1 VKVADAV
8 ALAGHEVHVCR
19 YREARTLLRWLGEG
33 RDQDRNGDLRGLRVL
48 DVAGGDGYWAG
59 QTRKRGARA
68 VALDLATSK
77 LHYGRGLANAPALI
91 EGDALQLPFADASFD
106 RVMSICAI
114 EHFDDGEKA
123 LDEMTRVLAPGGEL
137 VMSADALTLAEHWPD
152 LFRAH
157 CERYHVKRTYSHQE
171 LTSLLAA
178 RGLAVLEYRY
188 QFRSR
193 RAQRMYLG
201 LSAYGGKFGF
211 NAAAPAAPLVAA
223 SDRAARGDGGAI
235 VLVRARRQGP
245 RVGTRPA
252 RGELLTGDSAQ
263 GVGFI
268 VDGTSTKA
276 CRGRAVDASSGQP
289 ACPGGPGKEQVRSWH
304 LAY

>member
-1 VKVADAV
+1 MKSPAQGMRGADAMARARAVRLIDLPFVKVADAV

-19 YREARTLLRWLGEG
+19 YREARTLLRWLGED
-33 RDQDRNGDLRGLRVL
+33 RDGDLRGLRVL

-77 LHYGRGLANAPALI
+77 LRYGRRLAGSPALI

-123 LDEMTRVLAPGGEL
+123 LDEMTRVLVPGGDL
-137 VMSADALTLAEHWPD
+137 VMSADALTLAEHWPN

-201 LSAYGGKFGF
+201 LSAYGGRFGF

-235 VLVRARRQGP
+235 VLIRARHQG
-245 RVGTRPA
+245 RRGGRHAASQGGTANR
-252 RGELLTGDSAQ
+252 
-263 GVGFI
+263 
-268 VDGTSTKA
+268 
-276 CRGRAVDASSGQP
+276 
-289 ACPGGPGKEQVRSWH
+289 
-304 LAY
+304 

>member
-1 VKVADAV
+1 MCPKLATIMKSLPGGGAGGWVGGWARARAVRLIDLPFVKVADAV

-19 YREARTLLRWLGEG
+19 YREARTLLRWLGQDQDED
-33 RDQDRNGDLRGLRVL
+33 RDQDLRGLRVL

-59 QTRKRGARA
+59 QARKRGARA

-77 LHYGRGLANAPALI
+77 LHYGRGLAHAPALI
-91 EGDALQLPFADASFD
+91 KGDALQLPFADASFD

-123 LDEMTRVLAPGGEL
+123 LDEMTRVLAPGGDL
-137 VMSADALTLAEHWPD
+137 VMSADALTLAEHWPN

-235 VLVRARRQGP
+235 VLIRARHQGP
-245 RVGTRPA
+245 RGAA
-252 RGELLTGDSAQ
+252 RGQ
-263 GVGFI
+263 
-268 VDGTSTKA
+268 
-276 CRGRAVDASSGQP
+276 
-289 ACPGGPGKEQVRSWH
+289 PGGNC
-304 LAY
+304 